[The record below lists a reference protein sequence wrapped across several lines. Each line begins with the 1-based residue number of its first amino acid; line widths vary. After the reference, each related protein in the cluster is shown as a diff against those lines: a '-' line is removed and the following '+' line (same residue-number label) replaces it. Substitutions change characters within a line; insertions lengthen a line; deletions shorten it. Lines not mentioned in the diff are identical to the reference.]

1 MPIDTNMQISAVAR
15 NAAQAYA
22 AQATRSAESG
32 GGIFSSM
39 LQSEMTGAVGASAA
53 DTVASAEDKGMA
65 MLLPLLISSLC
76 GGSSGT
82 SGAMMSLVALL
93 QNRYKN
99 TSSLQFSEIGSVMPW
114 VQQQYSAA
122 QQQTEQVQQAQTQ
135 TPAVAAQNDAEK
147 SSRFAAAERLISSIG
162 NRSAELYRAVVDQF
176 NVENNAR
183 YQPRDGNTYCNIFQW
198 DVTKA
203 MGAEI
208 PHHTNAN
215 TGAPTTPDD
224 PDVRYMNANRTSDWL
239 NSVGEK
245 YGWYEVSA
253 EQAQKLANQGHPAV
267 TIWKNNSGGHGHCQ
281 VVVPSEDGGYDPVKG
296 VAIAQ
301 AGRRLFNNA
310 YITNVYSASLP
321 EVQYFAHA

>member
-1 MPIDTNMQISAVAR
+1 MPIDTNMQISAAAR

-32 GGIFSSM
+32 GLFSDM
-39 LQSEMTGAVGASAA
+39 LQTQMTGTAAQGLSDTAV
-53 DTVASAEDKGMA
+53 SAEDKGMA
-65 MLLPLLISSLC
+65 MLLPLLIGSLC
-76 GGSSGT
+76 SGSSAT
-82 SGAMMSLVALL
+82 SGAMLSLVTLL
-93 QNRYKN
+93 QNKYKSGSN
-99 TSSLQFSEIGSVMPW
+99 LQYSEIGSVMPW
-114 VQQQYSAA
+114 VQRPGDTA
-122 QQQTEQVQQAQTQ
+122 QSQQAEQTQ
-135 TPAVAAQNDAEK
+135 TAAPKAAEAQDNSAEK
-147 SSRFAAAERLISSIG
+147 SARFAAAERIISNVG
-162 NRSAELYRAVVDQF
+162 NRSAALYRAVVDQF

-183 YQPRDGNTYCNIFQW
+183 YQPRDGSTYCNIFQW

-215 TGAPTTPDD
+215 TGAPTTKDD
-224 PDVRYMNANRTSDWL
+224 PDVRYMNANRISDWL
-239 NSVGEK
+239 NSLGEK

-253 EQAQKLANQGHPAV
+253 EQAQRLANQGHPAV

-281 VVVPSEDGGYDPVKG
+281 VVVPSEDGTYDPVKG

>member
-1 MPIDTNMQISAVAR
+1 MPIDTNMQLSAAAR

-32 GGIFSSM
+32 GLFSDM
-39 LQSEMTGAVGASAA
+39 LQSNMTGTVTQSYT
-53 DTVASAEDKGMA
+53 DTAASAEDKGMA

-76 GGSSGT
+76 SGSSAT
-82 SGAMMSLVALL
+82 SGAMMSLVTLL
-93 QNRYKN
+93 QNKYK
-99 TSSLQFSEIGSVMPW
+99 SSSNLQYSEIGSVMPW
-114 VQQQYSAA
+114 VQRPDAAA
-122 QQQTEQVQQAQTQ
+122 QQPAQAQTQ
-135 TPAVAAQNDAEK
+135 DTTPQVSQAKENSAEK
-147 SSRFAAAERLISSIG
+147 SARFAAAERIISNIG

-215 TGAPTTPDD
+215 TGAPTTQDD
-224 PDVRYMNANRTSDWL
+224 PDVRYMNANRISDWL
-239 NSVGEK
+239 NSLGEK

-253 EQAQKLANQGHPAV
+253 EQAQRLANQGHPAV

-281 VVVPSEDGGYDPVKG
+281 VVVPSEDGTYDPVKG

-321 EVQYFAHA
+321 EVQYFAHT